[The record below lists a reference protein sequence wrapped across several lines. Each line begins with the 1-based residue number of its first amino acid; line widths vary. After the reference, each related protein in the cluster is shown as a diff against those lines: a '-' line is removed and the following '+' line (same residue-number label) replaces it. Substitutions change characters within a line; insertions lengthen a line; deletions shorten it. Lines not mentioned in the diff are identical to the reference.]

1 MSAFTKNKIS
11 LIIPPQAVH
20 LTIHKPHVPTHRRR
34 EEMPCLNTYD
44 SSPTFKIPPIPS
56 VAQVYVPMAEL
67 VANSPRI
74 VNPLGRTWENVLTV
88 TRQPSTEGSRAT
100 G

>member
-1 MSAFTKNKIS
+1 MDTIRSASPEKSRLGSYIAFT
-11 LIIPPQAVH
+11 
-20 LTIHKPHVPTHRRR
+20 PTT
-34 EEMPCLNTYD
+34 MDC
-44 SSPTFKIPPIPS
+44 
-56 VAQVYVPMAEL
+56 AQVYLPMAEL

-88 TRQPSTEGSRAT
+88 TRQPSTEGSRAK